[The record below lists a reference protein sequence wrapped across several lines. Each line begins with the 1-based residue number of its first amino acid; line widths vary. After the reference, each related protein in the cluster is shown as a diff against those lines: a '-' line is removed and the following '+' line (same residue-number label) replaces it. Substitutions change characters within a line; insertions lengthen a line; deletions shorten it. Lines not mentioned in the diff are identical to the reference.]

1 MYRFRKMAVILLV
14 LALICGIVPMYEVSA
29 QNDVYVSE
37 TEDGKN
43 ENTVN
48 FDDDWLFFLEPAGEP
63 HEADYDDAAWSVVT
77 LPYDWSIYRD
87 FESQISS
94 TVGSLRGGNGWYRK
108 HFTLP
113 ESYAGKRIN
122 IDFDGVYQDSY
133 IYVNGQLVG
142 NYPNGYVPFSFDIT
156 DYVVCDGKTQNVI
169 AVSVTNATN
178 ENGSGYT
185 SRWYSGSGI
194 YRDVYLTVTNPVHIE
209 KYGVVI
215 RTPDLEKEY
224 SSGKVTVEVVT
235 TVENETDK
243 AAGICVRNTVMNY
256 YGVNAYSGSK
266 PVLSS
271 QETVEP
277 SGTFSLMQKMT
288 VENPKLWTPD
298 EPKLYVMKT
307 EILKDGE
314 VIDTYENTFGFK
326 YFTFD
331 AEKGFSLNGKYMKIQ
346 GVCLHHDQGAL
357 GACGNEAA
365 FRRQLT
371 IMKEMGANA
380 VRTSH
385 NAASPKFIK
394 LCNEMGIMVF
404 EESFDTWWDG
414 KNDSDYGKQFF
425 MTSCTHPDAQEGI
438 TWGKYDLQQIVKKD
452 RNSPCII
459 IWGIGNECTETTYNE
474 GIEYVKEMVEWVKDV
489 DEDHPVS
496 MGENKYKVDWSNPAI
511 IKQVDD
517 ELDIV
522 GLNYGEAYYDS
533 LHEQNPDWKIFASET
548 TMTVSSRG
556 YYASPWISG
565 NHAVDNVDGNLADDA
580 VSGKHASEYDNRT
593 SRYGRNVTEALIF
606 DRDRQFIA
614 GQFVWTG
621 FDYIGEPEP
630 FYGTAKSSY
639 CGIVDTCGFAKDRYY
654 LYQSQWTDVKD
665 NPMVH
670 IMPHWNWEDDAM
682 RKKVTYPDK
691 TVLEY
696 LDEAEIV
703 NYGDDAV
710 GKIPVR
716 IYSNAPAVEL
726 FVDGVSQGKK
736 NFAQMTTDYGKEYR
750 QQSENSDRLYLE
762 WALPWEYKIGTKIE
776 AVAYDESGTE
786 IAQDEVVTAGQ
797 PASLSASA
805 DRETITCNGTDL
817 SYITVDVLDKD
828 GNFMPVASNQIEF
841 NIEGDGEIVGV
852 DNGNPVSK
860 ERYKDTNGKWLR
872 QAFNGKALVI
882 VKSLNNEGSFTVTA
896 SSDGLAPASVTVQTV
911 PEKANISDDIA
922 DRKDTGEKPEDS
934 APEPSAGSDEN
945 KNQSVIS
952 INDNSDK
959 DTVIK
964 KEEVKSFKKG
974 KYIYKVT
981 DSLKKTVSVSGCTK
995 KNVKSVNIPAVVKNG
1010 GIKYKV
1016 TSIGKKAFCKYSKL
1030 IKVTIGKNVT
1040 SIKTAAFKN
1049 CHKLKT
1055 IVFKTKKLKSVSKQA
1070 FAKTAKNYRI
1080 TGPAGKRKQYDRL
1093 LKNAGLR

>member
-29 QNDVYVSE
+29 QNDVYVSK

-48 FDDDWLFFLEPAGEP
+48 FDDDWLFCLEPAGEP
-63 HEADYDDAAWSVVT
+63 HEADYDDTAWSVVT

-331 AEKGFSLNGKYMKIQ
+331 AEKGFFLNGKYMKIQ

-459 IWGIGNECTETTYNE
+459 IWGIGNECAETTYND

-496 MGENKYKVDWSNPAI
+496 MGENKYKVNWSNPAI

-533 LHEQNPDWKIFASET
+533 LHVQNPDWKIFASET

-565 NHAVDNVDGNLADDA
+565 NHAVDNVNGNLADDA

-691 TVLEY
+691 TKLEY
-696 LDEAEIV
+696 LDEAEMV
-703 NYGDDAV
+703 NYSDDAV

-786 IAQDEVVTAGQ
+786 IARDEVVTAGQ

-934 APEPSAGSDEN
+934 VGSDEN
-945 KNQSVIS
+945 KNQSVVS
-952 INDNSDK
+952 INGNSDK

-964 KEEVKSFKKG
+964 KKEVKSFKKG

-1016 TSIGKKAFCKYSKL
+1016 TSIGKKAFYKYSKL
-1030 IKVTIGKNVT
+1030 IKVTIGKNVI

-1049 CHKLKT
+1049 CNKLKV

-1070 FAKTAKNYRI
+1070 FAKTSKNYRI
-1080 TGPAGKRKQYDRL
+1080 TGPAGKRKQYDRM